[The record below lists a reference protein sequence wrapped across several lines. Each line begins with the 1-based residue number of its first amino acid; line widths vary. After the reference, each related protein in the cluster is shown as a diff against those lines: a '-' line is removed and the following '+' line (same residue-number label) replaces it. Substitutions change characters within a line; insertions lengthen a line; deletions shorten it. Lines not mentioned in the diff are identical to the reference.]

1 MLARFQSLLVDL
13 LIGTIL
19 TVLERPSV
27 QATLSD
33 MAERECLALITALV
47 AKQDAAIATEP
58 SNGLVNWAYVCATG

>member
-33 MAERECLALITALV
+33 MAERECLALITALST
-47 AKQDAAIATEP
+47 KQNNAIAADP
-58 SNGLVNWAYVCATG
+58 SNGLVTWAYVCATG

>member
-13 LIGTIL
+13 IIGTIL

-27 QATLSD
+27 QAQVAT
-33 MAERECLALITALV
+33 MAERECISLLAALEDRQ
-47 AKQDAAIATEP
+47 AGSLAQSP